1 MRPNK
6 LSVTHLNKFFSTQ
19 LIFYSESKQA
29 FVQPVEKFFFD
40 IFKEGQIN
48 VSLKFC
54 LDDFLKINFGKSGV
68 S

>member
-6 LSVTHLNKFFSTQ
+6 LSVTQLHKFFSTQ
-19 LIFYSESKQA
+19 LQFLFSIQTG